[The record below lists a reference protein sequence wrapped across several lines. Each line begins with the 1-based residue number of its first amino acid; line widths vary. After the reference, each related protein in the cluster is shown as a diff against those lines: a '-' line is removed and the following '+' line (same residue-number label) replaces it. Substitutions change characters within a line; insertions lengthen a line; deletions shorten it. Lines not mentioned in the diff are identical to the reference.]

1 MSIYVVPQRE
11 LSFIFD
17 EIIDYKQH
25 CQMPGFEEASADL
38 VEVILPE
45 AAKFFEQVVAPTNPQ
60 GDRSPAHLK
69 DGEVVVS
76 PGLDDVYSKM
86 VDAGWC
92 CLNGDAAYGGAGF
105 PSVVDLAVQE
115 MSQSANLGFSL
126 LPMLSRGV
134 VHALGLYG
142 TEQQKDIYLE
152 KLISGAWSGTMNLTE
167 PQAGSD
173 LSAVRTKAVANGD
186 HYLISGQKIYITWGD
201 HSCAEN
207 IIHLVLA
214 RKPDSPEGNQGIS
227 LFLVPKFLVDA
238 DGNLGERNDVKTVG
252 CRT

>member
-1 MSIYVVPQRE
+1 MLYLRGNCHLYLMKLLITS
-11 LSFIFD
+11 
-17 EIIDYKQH
+17 QH

-60 GDRSPAHLK
+60 GDKSPAHLK

-76 PGLDDVYSKM
+76 PDLDDVYSKM
-86 VDAGWC
+86 VEAGWC
-92 CLNGDAAYGGAGF
+92 CLNGDSAYGGAGF

-126 LPMLSRGV
+126 LPMLTRGV

-142 TEQQKDIYLE
+142 SEQQKDTYLE

-201 HSCAEN
+201 HSCALR
-207 IIHLVLA
+207 ILSIWCWRVSRIRQKA
-214 RKPDSPEGNQGIS
+214 IRVS
-227 LFLVPKFLVDA
+227 LCF
-238 DGNLGERNDVKTVG
+238 
-252 CRT
+252 